1 MIGHD
6 HVVARRERGVEPMYR
21 PPERPHAFA
30 RTRQLGALHALDE
43 ARQHGLPPF
52 HTDREE
58 EELQTMTGE
67 GEAHDGKWYYQ
78 RLRLSTFANTSFE
91 GLHPTTIALSIR
103 ESSPNT
109 RS

>member
-6 HVVARRERGVEPMYR
+6 HVVARRERGVEPMHR

-30 RTRQLGALHALDE
+30 RARQLRALRALDE

-52 HTDREE
+52 HTDRKE

-67 GEAHDGKWYYQ
+67 GEAHGNRPRSIFQ
-78 RLRLSTFANTSFE
+78 STTPCRPCRNRTPRQ
-91 GLHPTTIALSIR
+91 GNLP
-103 ESSPNT
+103 
-109 RS
+109 